1 MSMSY
6 LEQMNDALYDAIEE
20 QGFCVTGATMQDSDM
35 LIEIA
40 QSTPLGEDWH
50 ETIWVKPENTVAE
63 VTEAFHKFA
72 EDFDYEEAAVPF
84 IEARGTHGV
93 PESIT
98 DLLEDARW
106 KKDTLT
112 ELGNKLQ
119 EELGDCD
126 EKFMKNAP
134 EIMKE

>member
-6 LEQMNDALYDAIEE
+6 LEQINDALYDFIEE
-20 QGFCVTGATMQDSDM
+20 QNFSVSGATKQNDDI

-63 VTEAFHKFA
+63 VAEAFKKYA

-112 ELGNKLQ
+112 ELGDKLQ
-119 EELGDCD
+119 EEFGDCN

-134 EIMKE
+134 EIIKE